1 LPTNAVDRSCT
12 DPNFKD
18 IMSNKI
24 KQSYKKKK
32 THQQFTTAK
41 QRGSWETELKRQG
54 VGRGHSLI
62 LAFDMKI

>member
-1 LPTNAVDRSCT
+1 
-12 DPNFKD
+12 
-18 IMSNKI
+18 MSNKI

-54 VGRGHSLI
+54 VGQGHSLI